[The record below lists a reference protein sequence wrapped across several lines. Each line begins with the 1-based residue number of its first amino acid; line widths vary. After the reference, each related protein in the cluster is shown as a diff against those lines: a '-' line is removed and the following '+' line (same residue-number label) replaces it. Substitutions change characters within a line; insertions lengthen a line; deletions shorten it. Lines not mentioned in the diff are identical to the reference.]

1 MKQRAWL
8 RMLALLAVF
17 GMFGAAC
24 ASSTEAGSD
33 DGDDDSTETTEASD
47 DATTDETKAEDDAM
61 EDEDSEDD
69 SMEDESVA
77 SPYDG
82 ETVELLIPFDAGG
95 GSDTWG
101 RFLAPTFESYLGED
115 VKIVVK
121 NDGGKTAAVNDY
133 EQNTKHDGLTLVASS
148 GSISLP
154 FLLEKEGIIYDYA
167 SMSAIIG
174 SPVGGIVYASP
185 DTGVNSLA
193 DICGKTDGLIMGT
206 KSISGLDM
214 VPALALNLLGVE
226 FALIDGND
234 GAGPIRAAFEAG
246 DFNLSYDTSGAK
258 SSADELFDAGT
269 AVPLF
274 TFGIVSGGE
283 LLPDPAWPDVPTM
296 ADAYTECNGET
307 PSGEAWDAFLA
318 VNTAGFAAQKNV
330 WVHGDAPPEM
340 IAALQAAA
348 KEVVQDPTFVAES
361 AELIGDYTWVAGADL
376 DAQFASA
383 SKLPPEAKTFLC
395 DWLQTDYEVGGICG
409 G

>member
-1 MKQRAWL
+1 MKQSTWL
-8 RMLALLAVF
+8 RVLALLAVF
-17 GMFGAAC
+17 AMTASAC
-24 ASSTEAGSD
+24 ASSTEAG
-33 DGDDDSTETTEASD
+33 DGDDSTETTKTDNAASD
-47 DATTDETKAEDDAM
+47 DTKADDEAM
-61 EDEDSEDD
+61 ADDTKADDEAMADTDS
-69 SMEDESVA
+69 A

-101 RFLAPTFESYLGED
+101 RFLAPTFETYLGED

-133 EQNTKHDGLTLVASS
+133 EQNTKHDGFTLVASS

-167 SMSAIIG
+167 NMAAIIG

-185 DTGVNSLA
+185 DAGVNSLA

-274 TFGIVSGGE
+274 TFGIVSDGQ
-283 LLPDPAWPDVPTM
+283 LLADPAWPDVPTM
-296 ADAYTECNGET
+296 ADAFTECNGSD

-330 WVHGDAPPEM
+330 WVHGDAPAEM

-348 KEVVQDPTFVAES
+348 KEVVQDETFIAES
-361 AELIGDYTWVAGADL
+361 ADLIGDYTWVAGADL